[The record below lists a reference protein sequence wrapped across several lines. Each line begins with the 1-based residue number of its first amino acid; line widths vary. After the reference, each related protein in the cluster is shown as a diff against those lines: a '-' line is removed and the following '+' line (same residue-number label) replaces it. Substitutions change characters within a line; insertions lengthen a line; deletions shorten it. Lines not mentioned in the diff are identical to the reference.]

1 MEMDA
6 KRESVV
12 LVLDHS
18 GLQGDSRTA
27 FHLGVCTVLVL
38 IYFITGKLGLRL
50 ATIHPNATAIWAP
63 AGISLAACL
72 LFGSRVAP
80 AIFVGAFLVNF
91 TTAGSAL
98 TSIGIGLG
106 NTLEAVT
113 GAYLIRR
120 FARGLAVFD
129 STVDAFK
136 MLVFAAGFS
145 TMLAA
150 SVGVTTLCLGGYAH
164 WPQYGRIWLT
174 WWLGDAAGDLIV
186 APLLILWSTNC
197 RVDWTRQQLLEAI
210 LLMFS
215 TVAAGC
221 LMFSGWP
228 PSLGRTVP
236 SEFLGLPVLFWAA
249 FRFGRREAMTVLF
262 LLLAIA
268 IAGTLEGEGPFSRGE
283 INENLL
289 LLQTFAGLTAF
300 MVIAVATEVAQRR
313 RLDEGHAAIAAI
325 VESSNDAIIGGN
337 TKGLITSW
345 NASASRIFGFSA
357 SEAIGQNSAIIVPSE
372 KLAEEQQILARIVQ
386 GEVIRPFETI
396 RRGKNGKLIDISL
409 TVSPVKN
416 ADGQIIGS
424 SRIARDITEQ
434 KSIRIERERLW
445 RSERGAREAAE
456 AAGRSKDEFLAMLG
470 HELRNPINA
479 ISLALHLLEKAKT
492 PDDSVKARRIIARQT
507 DHVSRMVDDLLDVA
521 RVSTGRIVLLPKPVN
536 LATMVSECLDAIRDT
551 RQVDRHEVEIELE
564 PLWVLGD
571 ADRLAQVVM
580 NLVNNAA
587 KYTPP
592 GGTIQVSLTSEGN
605 SAVIRVKDNGIGIAA
620 NVLPHIFDLFTRG
633 DVELAR
639 SPGGLGIGLTLVKRL
654 VELHHGKA
662 EAISDGPDKG
672 STFVV
677 YLPRISAPDTQ
688 LSDGDRA
695 FTSNATS
702 RRILVV
708 EDSEDSRDGLRA
720 WLELSGHEIHEAADG
735 TKAVEMALMLRP
747 DLMLIDI
754 GLPGINGYEVARRI
768 RSSAIGSVTTMI
780 ALSGYGQ
787 SEYVQRAKQAGFDD
801 YIVKPVDPNRLTK
814 LISFLVPKGLG
825 LPS

>member
-1 MEMDA
+1 VEMDA

-12 LVLDHS
+12 LILEDS
-18 GLQGDSRTA
+18 GLQADSRTA
-27 FHLGVCTVLVL
+27 FHLGVCAALVL

-50 ATIHPNATAIWAP
+50 ATIHPSATAVWAP

-91 TTAGSAL
+91 TTAGSVL

-129 STVDAFK
+129 STADAFK
-136 MLVFAAGFS
+136 MLVLAAGFS

-150 SVGVTTLCLGGYAH
+150 SIGVTTLCLGGYASWSH
-164 WPQYGRIWLT
+164 YGRIWLT

-186 APLLILWSTNC
+186 APLLILWSTNY
-197 RVDWTRQQLLEAI
+197 RIDWTRQRILEAF
-210 LLMFS
+210 LLLSS

-228 PSLGRTVP
+228 SSVGRTIP
-236 SEFLGLPVLFWAA
+236 LEFLGLPVLLWAA
-249 FRFGRREAMTVLF
+249 FRFGRREVATGLF
-262 LLLAIA
+262 ILLAIA
-268 IAGTLEGEGPFSRGE
+268 IVGTLQGNGPFSHGDK
-283 INENLL
+283 NEDLL
-289 LLQTFAGLTAF
+289 LLQIFAGLTAF

-325 VESSNDAIIGGN
+325 VESSNDAIIGGD
-337 TKGLITSW
+337 TKGLVTSW
-345 NASASRIFGFSA
+345 NAAASRIFGFSA

-372 KLAEEQQILARIVQ
+372 KLAEDQQILARVVR
-386 GEVIRPFETI
+386 GEAIRTFETI
-396 RRGKNGKLIDISL
+396 RCRKDSELIDISL

-416 ADGQIIGS
+416 SEGQIIGI

-434 KSIRIERERLW
+434 KRIRIERERFW
-445 RSERGAREAAE
+445 RSEQAAREAAE
-456 AAGRSKDEFLAMLG
+456 AAGRAKDEFLAMLG

-492 PDDSVKARRIIARQT
+492 RDDSVKAHRIIARQT

-536 LATMVSECLDAIRDT
+536 LATIVSECLDAIRET
-551 RQVDRHEVEIELE
+551 RQLDRHVMEIELE

-592 GGTIQVSLTSEGN
+592 GGTIQVSLTSKGT

-654 VELHHGKA
+654 VELHHGEA
-662 EAISDGPDKG
+662 EALSDGPNKG

-677 YLPRISAPDTQ
+677 YLPQIPAPDTP
-688 LSDGDRA
+688 LSDGDRVL
-695 FTSNATS
+695 TNNATS
-702 RRILVV
+702 RRILIV

-735 TKAVEMALMLRP
+735 TKAVEMALKVRP

-787 SEYVQRAKQAGFDD
+787 SEYVQQAKQAGFDD